1 VDRLSPQRRS
11 WLMAQVKGYDT
22 TAELRVRR
30 AAHALGLRYRI
41 HSRDLPGTPD
51 LVFAKYRIVLF
62 VHGCF
67 WHRHPG
73 CQKAGTPKSRIVYW
87 VDKFERNV
95 ARDRR
100 VASDLR
106 AAGWR
111 VAVVWECQTKN
122 PSLLTRRLKRIFK
135 IRSVRPRGV
144 RRAQ

>member
-1 VDRLSPQRRS
+1 
-11 WLMAQVKGYDT
+11 MAQVKGYDT
-22 TAELRVRR
+22 TAEIRVRR

-41 HSRDLPGTPD
+41 HRRDLPGTPD
-51 LVFAKYRIVLF
+51 LVFPKYRVVLF

-73 CQKAGTPKSRIVYW
+73 CRKAGTPKTRVVYW

-100 VASDLR
+100 AASDLR

-122 PSLLTRRLKRIFK
+122 PSLLNRRLKRIFK
-135 IRSVRPRGV
+135 ISTTA
-144 RRAQ
+144 RRAPRSIALAGRCQASKLD